1 MGRNEKCFCGSGK
14 KRKKC
19 HSDVIENSYI
29 ENLYEKYF
37 EIENTVSKYRTTH
50 KEFENHRCGKGCFNC
65 CYDLFTVSMLEFEL
79 LLEEIRNNG
88 EEFAEHIFHKALYH
102 LDILEKDHPELYN
115 RLEEN
120 DTMKDMTQTM
130 MSDVNIYDRN
140 HRLPLPCPLLDDNTG
155 ACTAYDKRPMICR
168 THGTTH
174 TAFHLMSS
182 DAEICEHIPS
192 SHLNA
197 ESTPE
202 VDGWD
207 MNPNLMLQTIFN
219 GQTILPRQYPIVYWF
234 KIYRDKNL
242 KKGRPIYSSL
252 VPSFFNKKVGTLT
265 LSELMP

>member
-37 EIENTVSKYRTTH
+37 EIENTVYKYRTKN

-130 MSDVNIYDRN
+130 MSDVNLYDRN
-140 HRLPLPCPLLDDNTG
+140 HRLPLPGSGAKTTRQKNRVSITFKLL
-155 ACTAYDKRPMICR
+155 AYE
-168 THGTTH
+168 
-174 TAFHLMSS
+174 ANS
-182 DAEICEHIPS
+182 
-192 SHLNA
+192 N
-197 ESTPE
+197 
-202 VDGWD
+202 
-207 MNPNLMLQTIFN
+207 NL
-219 GQTILPRQYPIVYWF
+219 
-234 KIYRDKNL
+234 
-242 KKGRPIYSSL
+242 
-252 VPSFFNKKVGTLT
+252 
-265 LSELMP
+265 